1 MNLEA
6 KLARMG
12 VESNVLRESAIMLK
26 VCNDWPGE
34 AFTEELVSAR
44 YWSDFSSN
52 AKAAAAELVRVKDM
66 GEAEEKLAELIES
79 LGVKKVVA
87 VGGEELPA
95 LNHLYDELAEKT
107 ELYRDKF
114 DIARQAPKADLGISV
129 AEFGVGETGSVC
141 VDTYAYESRVVGM
154 LPPVHV
160 VFLNPAYTVKD
171 VETAFEVIE
180 KVYDTGYMGFIT
192 GPSRTAD
199 IERVLSLGV
208 HGPSRFIIMA
218 VEQGLEGQVH

>member
-1 MNLEA
+1 MD
-6 KLARMG
+6 
-12 VESNVLRESAIMLK
+12 VESNVLGECAVMLK
-26 VCNDWPGE
+26 VCNDWPRE
-34 AFTEELVSAR
+34 AFTDELVSGK
-44 YWSDFSSN
+44 YWNDFSVN
-52 AKAAAAELVRVKDM
+52 AKAAAAELWRVPDM
-66 GEAEEKLAELIES
+66 LEARRKLEELIES
-79 LGVKKVVA
+79 LAVKKVVA

-95 LNHLYDELAEKT
+95 LSHLYDELARKT
-107 ELYRDKF
+107 ELYTDKF
-114 DIARQAPKADLGISV
+114 DIARQAPQADLGISV

-141 VDTYAYESRVVGM
+141 VDTYAFESRVVGM

-160 VFLNPAYTVKD
+160 IFLDPAYTVRD

-180 KVYDTGYMGFIT
+180 KVFKSGYMGFIT

-218 VEQGLEGQVH
+218 VEQGLERQVH